1 MAELRKNE
9 KDGFIYYT
17 APQLEPQRNLSHAFF
32 TRAGGVSSGAYAS
45 LNFRLNCDD
54 SLVNVQENHRRAGAL
69 LGAAEDSIVTTKQ
82 KHTDNIRIIGRDT
95 LQTDTDEPVDAL
107 ITDLPG
113 VCLTAYYADCQ
124 VVMLYDRKKQVA
136 AIVHAGWRG
145 VANKIVSKTLDKMI
159 DIFGCR
165 AKDIYAAIGPSIC
178 RRCFECDD
186 DVPEALFQAYDS
198 YISEYIYREGQ
209 KWHIDLKNITYITL
223 TSRGLSPIN
232 IDVSSLCPCCT
243 TSEEL
248 FWSHRRHGENRG
260 VQGAMIMLK

>member
-32 TRAGGVSSGAYAS
+32 TRIGGVSGGAYAS

-54 SLVNVQENHRRAGAL
+54 SRDNVRENHRRAGAL

-107 ITDLPG
+107 ITDVRGL
-113 VCLTAYYADCQ
+113 CLTAYYADCQ
-124 VVMLYDRKKQVA
+124 VVMLYDRKKQV
-136 AIVHAGWRG
+136 
-145 VANKIVSKTLDKMI
+145 VSKTLDKMI

-248 FWSHRRHGENRG
+248 FWSHRRQGENRG